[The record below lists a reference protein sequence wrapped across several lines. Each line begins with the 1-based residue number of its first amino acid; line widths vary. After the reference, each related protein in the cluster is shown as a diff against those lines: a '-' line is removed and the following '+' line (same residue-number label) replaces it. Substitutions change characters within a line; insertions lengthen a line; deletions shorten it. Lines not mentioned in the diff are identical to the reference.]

1 MFNRDIATL
10 NRISDTV
17 GKISL
22 EVALAQPGKD
32 FGLLPVNCMLL
43 ELKDAAAKLPPEI
56 NAGVK
61 SALAC
66 VDRVFETTGIFDE
79 ASIKQLTD
87 WSNWMNGAVLDGLND
102 RPIKRFAGAPAAA
115 PTAPQAEAE
124 LVLDIASDGELLVEF
139 CSESQEHLQNIE
151 QGVLVLETKPDDA
164 ETLSTIFRAFHTFK
178 GGAGLLNLL
187 PIKDLAHELETI
199 LDLARTAKLT
209 VNKEII
215 DLILAGGDTF
225 KRFIDAIR
233 GQLGG
238 QNAGAVICVPTLE
251 LLLQVRVITT
261 GGKPAATAAPKLT
274 VATETVVSE
283 PVTESVLVLDLAGDG
298 ELLVEF
304 CTESHEHL
312 QNIEQGVLVLET
324 KPDDA
329 DTLSTIFRAFH
340 TFKGGAGLLN
350 LLPIKELAH
359 ELETILDLART
370 HKLAVDKSI
379 IDLILAGGDTFKQFI
394 NEIGGQTKGRNAGAE
409 IRVPTQDLLSRV
421 RVVSNG
427 GTAKPA
433 AAAKVASAPT
443 QNTVAPVAPAAPVA
457 AAPAKKA
464 APKAAAKAPVAEKAA
479 GGSVVKVDTLKLD
492 LLIDLVG
499 EMVIAQSQVS
509 QDEDVTAIES
519 QRLTRNLAQ
528 LGRITKELQR
538 NAMSLRMVPIRSTF
552 QKMTRLVRD
561 VSSKQ
566 GKQAELILHGED
578 TELDRTIVEEISD
591 PLIHMIRNSVDHGV
605 EQPDVRLAAGKSPVG
620 AVHLSAFHQGGN
632 IVIQIRDD
640 GRGLNP
646 EKLKSKALERG
657 VITEKDRLSD
667 KEAFAL
673 IFAAGFSTAEV
684 VTEISGRGVG
694 MDVVRRNIEKLRGK
708 IDIESVLGHG
718 TTFTISLPL
727 TMAIIDGLIV
737 TIGEQRFI
745 LPTLSVRESFRPTKE
760 MLTTVHEKGEMVN
773 VRGRLSPLLRMYEFY
788 DVKPRTTDPTEAL
801 LVVVDNNGETRCLM
815 VDQLLGKQEVVIKSL
830 GETFK
835 KAPAIAGGAIL
846 GDGRVGLII
855 DANSLVSLR
864 NLNKA
869 IAA

>member
-43 ELKDAAAKLPPEI
+43 ELKDAAAKLPPEL
-56 NAGVK
+56 NAGVE
-61 SALAC
+61 SAIAS
-66 VDRVFETTGIFDE
+66 VDRVFETTGVFDE

-102 RPIKRFAGAPAAA
+102 RPIKSFASAPA

-124 LVLDIASDGELLVEF
+124 LVLDIESDGELLVEF
-139 CSESQEHLQNIE
+139 CLESQEHLQNIE

-187 PIKDLAHELETI
+187 PIKDLAHELET
-199 LDLARTAKLT
+199 
-209 VNKEII
+209 V
-215 DLILAGGDTF
+215 
-225 KRFIDAIR
+225 
-233 GQLGG
+233 
-238 QNAGAVICVPTLE
+238 
-251 LLLQVRVITT
+251 
-261 GGKPAATAAPKLT
+261 
-274 VATETVVSE
+274 
-283 PVTESVLVLDLAGDG
+283 
-298 ELLVEF
+298 
-304 CTESHEHL
+304 
-312 QNIEQGVLVLET
+312 
-324 KPDDA
+324 
-329 DTLSTIFRAFH
+329 
-340 TFKGGAGLLN
+340 
-350 LLPIKELAH
+350 
-359 ELETILDLART
+359 LDLART

-394 NEIGGQTKGRNAGAE
+394 NEISSQTKGKNAGAE
-409 IRVPTQDLLSRV
+409 IRVPTQELLSRV

-427 GTAKPA
+427 GSPKPA
-433 AAAKVASAPT
+433 PAAKAASAPI
-443 QNTVAPVAPAAPVA
+443 QSEAAPAV

-464 APKAAAKAPVAEKAA
+464 APKAVPQAPAAEKSA

-605 EQPDVRLAAGKSPVG
+605 EQPEVRIAAGKSPVG

-632 IVIQIRDD
+632 IVIQIKDD

-646 EKLKSKALERG
+646 EQLKSKALERG

-708 IDIESVLGHG
+708 IDIESVLGQG

-835 KAPAIAGGAIL
+835 EAPAIAGGAIL

-864 NLNKA
+864 NLSKA

>member
-56 NAGVK
+56 NAGVE
-61 SALAC
+61 SAIAS
-66 VDRVFETTGIFDE
+66 VDRVFETSGVFDE

-102 RPIKRFAGAPAAA
+102 RPIKSFAGAPAAA
-115 PTAPQAEAE
+115 PAATAPAAEAE
-124 LVLDIASDGELLVEF
+124 LVLDIESDGELLVEF
-139 CSESQEHLQNIE
+139 CSESQEHLQYIE

-199 LDLARTAKLT
+199 LDLARTAKLK

-238 QNAGAVICVPTLE
+238 KNAGAVICVPTLE

-274 VATETVVSE
+274 VAPETFVSE
-283 PVTESVLVLDLAGDG
+283 MVTESVLVLDLASDG

-304 CTESHEHL
+304 CTESLEHL

-394 NEIGGQTKGRNAGAE
+394 NEIGSQTKGKNAGAE
-409 IRVPTQDLLSRV
+409 IRVPTQELLGRV

-427 GTAKPA
+427 GTAKPVPT
-433 AAAKVASAPT
+433 AKVASASIPS
-443 QNTVAPVAPAAPVA
+443 AAAPVA
-457 AAPAKKA
+457 AASTKQA

-605 EQPDVRLAAGKSPVG
+605 EQPEVRLAAGKSPVG

-632 IVIQIRDD
+632 IVIQIKDD

-646 EKLKSKALERG
+646 EKLRSKALERG

-708 IDIESVLGHG
+708 IDIESVIGQG

>member
-43 ELKDAAAKLPPEI
+43 ELKDAAAKLPPEL
-56 NAGVK
+56 NAGVE
-61 SALAC
+61 SAIAS
-66 VDRVFETTGIFDE
+66 VDRVFETTGVFDE
-79 ASIKQLTD
+79 ASIRQLTD

-102 RPIKRFAGAPAAA
+102 RPIKSFAVAPA

-124 LVLDIASDGELLVEF
+124 LVLDIESDGELLVEF

-238 QNAGAVICVPTLE
+238 KNAGAVICVPTLE

-261 GGKPAATAAPKLT
+261 GGKPAAATALKLVAAAT
-274 VATETVVSE
+274 VAVSE
-283 PVTESVLVLDLAGDG
+283 TVTESVLVLDLESDG

-304 CTESHEHL
+304 CSESQEHL

-329 DTLSTIFRAFH
+329 ETLSTIFRAFH

-350 LLPIKELAH
+350 LLPIKDLAH

-394 NEIGGQTKGRNAGAE
+394 NEIGSQTKGKNAGAE
-409 IRVPTQDLLSRV
+409 IRVPTQDLLGRV

-427 GTAKPA
+427 GSPKPVP
-433 AAAKVASAPT
+433 AAKVASAPI
-443 QNTVAPVAPAAPVA
+443 QSEAAPAV

-464 APKAAAKAPVAEKAA
+464 APKAAAKAPAAEKSA

-538 NAMSLRMVPIRSTF
+538 NAMSLRMVPIRATF

-605 EQPDVRLAAGKSPVG
+605 EQPEVRSAAGKSPVG

-632 IVIQIRDD
+632 IVIQIKDD

-646 EKLKSKALERG
+646 EQLKSKALERG

-708 IDIESVLGHG
+708 IDIESVLGQG

-864 NLNKA
+864 NLSKA

>member
-1 MFNRDIATL
+1 MPPVRFRRPFAMFNRDLDTL

-17 GKISL
+17 GKIAL

-32 FGLLPVNCMLL
+32 FGLLPVNCLL
-43 ELKDAAAKLPPEI
+43 GELKDAAAKLPPEI
-56 NAGVK
+56 NAAVGHANDIVDGVFN
-61 SALAC
+61 STG
-66 VDRVFETTGIFDE
+66 VFDN

-87 WSNWMNGAVLDGLND
+87 CANWMNGAVLDGLND
-102 RPIKRFAGAPAAA
+102 RPIKSFAVATPAGTPAANAQAPAVAAVPAAA
-115 PTAPQAEAE
+115 GEAS
-124 LVLDIASDGELLVEF
+124 LVLDLENDGELLVEF
-139 CSESQEHLQNIE
+139 CAESQEHLQNIE
-151 QGVLVLETKPDDA
+151 QGVLVLE
-164 ETLSTIFRAFHTFK
+164 
-178 GGAGLLNLL
+178 
-187 PIKDLAHELETI
+187 
-199 LDLARTAKLT
+199 
-209 VNKEII
+209 
-215 DLILAGGDTF
+215 
-225 KRFIDAIR
+225 
-233 GQLGG
+233 Q
-238 QNAGAVICVPTLE
+238 
-251 LLLQVRVITT
+251 
-261 GGKPAATAAPKLT
+261 
-274 VATETVVSE
+274 
-283 PVTESVLVLDLAGDG
+283 
-298 ELLVEF
+298 
-304 CTESHEHL
+304 
-312 QNIEQGVLVLET
+312 

-329 DTLSTIFRAFH
+329 DTLNTIFRAFH

-359 ELETILDLART
+359 ELETVLDLART
-370 HKLAVDKSI
+370 HKLTVDKAI

-394 NEIGGQTKGRNAGAE
+394 VEISARTSGKNPGAP
-409 IRVPTQDLLSRV
+409 ICVPTQELLIRV
-421 RVVSNG
+421 RVVSIG
-427 GTAKPA
+427 GTRRPSAATAAPVKVVPA
-433 AAAKVASAPT
+433 TPAQVAPVSAPT
-443 QNTVAPVAPAAPVA
+443 PAPQQAVA
-457 AAPAKKA
+457 AKKSPAKQA
-464 APKAAAKAPVAEKAA
+464 SQTASVEKAA

-492 LLIDLVG
+492 SLIDLVG
-499 EMVIAQSQVS
+499 EMVIAQSQVG
-509 QDEDVTAIES
+509 QDEQVTAIES

-538 NAMSLRMVPIRSTF
+538 TAMSLRMVPIRATF

-566 GKQAELILHGED
+566 DKQAELILAGED

-591 PLIHMIRNSVDHGV
+591 PLIHMIRNSVDHGIEKPEDRV
-605 EQPDVRLAAGKSPVG
+605 KAGKSAQGTVR
-620 AVHLSAFHQGGN
+620 LSAFHQGGN
-632 IVIQIRDD
+632 IVIQIQDD

-646 EKLKSKALERG
+646 EKLKAKALERG
-657 VITEKDRLSD
+657 VITEKDRLTD
-667 KEAFAL
+667 KEAYAL

-684 VTEISGRGVG
+684 ITEISGRGVG

-708 IDIESVLGHG
+708 IDIESAIGQG

-727 TMAIIDGLIV
+727 TLAIIDGLIV

-745 LPTLSVRESFRPTKE
+745 LPTLSVRESFRPTQD

-773 VRGRLSPLLRMYEFY
+773 VRGKLSPLLRMYEFY
-788 DVKPRTTDPTEAL
+788 DVKPRTTDPTDAL